1 MLPHFLLHKSYYLI
15 VIALIQ
21 QWLGKMLQCDNL
33 PAIINL
39 NVITYIKQKN
49 MYLMSP
55 RRVTLSSLLNQGR

>member
-1 MLPHFLLHKSYYLI
+1 MLRHFLLHKSYYSI
-15 VIALIQ
+15 VIVLIQ
-21 QWLGKMLQCDNL
+21 QWLSKMLQYDNL

-55 RRVTLSSLLNQGR
+55 RRVTLSS